1 MKNLMC
7 MLLFGLSVLLMSFTF
22 TNSEK
27 TTIDPLEAYVGH
39 YKMIDNAY
47 FKVFKISIKEGS
59 LYGEA
64 DENGANKLLKQEQ
77 VDTFKS
83 TSQYGS
89 VIKFKRNADNRVI
102 GLTLNLQDNEMVGEK
117 Q

>member
-1 MKNLMC
+1 MKNLMRIS
-7 MLLFGLSVLLMSFTF
+7 LLGLSISLLAFITK
-22 TNSEK
+22 EK
-27 TTIDPLEAYVGH
+27 TTIDPLEAYVGT

-47 FKVFKISIKEGS
+47 FSVFKITIKEGS

-77 VDTFKS
+77 ADTFKS

-89 VIKFKRNADNRVI
+89 IIKFKRNTETNKVT
-102 GLTLNLQDNEMVGEK
+102 GLTLNLQDTEMVGEK

>member
-1 MKNLMC
+1 MTA
-7 MLLFGLSVLLMSFTF
+7 SRPAP
-22 TNSEK
+22 K
-27 TTIDPLEAYVGH
+27 TTDDALSEYVGT

-47 FKVFKISIKEGS
+47 FSAFKVTIKEGS

-64 DENGANKLLKQEQ
+64 DENGPNKLLKQDKA
-77 VDTFKS
+77 DTFKS

-89 VIKFKRNADNRVI
+89 MITFKRNAETKKVT
-102 GLTLNLQDNEMVGEK
+102 GLSLNLQDNEMLGEK